1 MLCMN
6 KTIFPRNDRVNV
18 SNISPSDQIDSGRKK
33 KMRECQRQALE
44 NLQRKEAANFELR
57 VPRI

>member
-18 SNISPSDQIDSGRKK
+18 CNVSPSDQIDSRRKK
-33 KMRECQRQALE
+33 KNERVS
-44 NLQRKEAANFELR
+44 EAGA
-57 VPRI
+57 